1 MYGSE
6 YCIMLAQVLAWAG
19 HDTLAL
25 DVLREGFAISS
36 RTGEI
41 WLDSELHR
49 TRASSL
55 QADPVAAEGE
65 FREAIDIAQK
75 QTAKLLEL
83 RAVMSLARLWSARDR
98 RAEARNLLTPI
109 YDWFTEGLDMTDLQ
123 EARELARSLEQ
134 FSLN

>member
-1 MYGSE
+1 M
-6 YCIMLAQVLAWAG
+6 
-19 HDTLAL
+19 
-25 DVLREGFAISS
+25 LREGFAISS
-36 RTGEI
+36 RTGEV

-49 TRASSL
+49 TKGELL

-98 RAEARNLLTPI
+98 RAEARSLLTPV

-123 EARELARSLEQ
+123 EARELARTLSDAR
-134 FSLN
+134 